1 MQKVKIIL
9 LLCALSLPAFGGDAC
24 EEVANAIRSGN
35 SSQVAS
41 YFSSSVGLEIS
52 KSEEVYS
59 KAQAELIVK
68 DFFSKNPV
76 KTFSVLHKGS
86 SREGTLFAVGTFVS
100 SNGKS
105 FRTSFTLKLSEGKY
119 LLQELHF
126 EAQ

>member
-1 MQKVKIIL
+1 L
-9 LLCALSLPAFGGDAC
+9 WALSFPAFGGDVC
-24 EEVANAIRSGN
+24 EETANAIRSGN

-41 YFSSSVGLEIS
+41 FFGSSVGLEIS
-52 KSEEVYS
+52 KTEETYS
-59 KAQAELIVK
+59 KAQAELILK

-76 KTFSVLHKGS
+76 KSFSVLHKGS

-100 SNGKS
+100 SNRKS
-105 FRTSFTLKLSEGKY
+105 FRTSFTLKLSDGKY